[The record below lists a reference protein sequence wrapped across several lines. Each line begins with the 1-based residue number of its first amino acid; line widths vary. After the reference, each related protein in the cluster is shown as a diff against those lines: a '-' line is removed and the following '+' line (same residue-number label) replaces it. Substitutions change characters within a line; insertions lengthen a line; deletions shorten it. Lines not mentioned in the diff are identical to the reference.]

1 MKTYILLA
9 MLILMIGFNTWVA
22 VAAFHNAKWFAF
34 GINIA
39 WCIWWAAKMIVLA
52 FEQWGG

>member
-22 VAAFHNAKWFAF
+22 VAAFQNAKWFAF

-39 WCIWWAAKMIVLA
+39 WCVWWAAKMIVLA